1 MKKNMDMTKPGG
13 NSQNKLVKECI
24 FSALMQLMESR
35 QFGEIKITDITQR
48 AGVSRTSYYRN
59 YSSKEEIIKDYID
72 EMHKQ
77 LIQDL
82 QEDAPY
88 EAYKY
93 LYKFFE
99 NSRSNMQLVMN
110 LVRSNMSYIYLDRS
124 KHFLQIAFDGVLR
137 NRRSSP
143 NALVKKFE
151 IDFLVGGVYE
161 VLIQWFNNGMI
172 ETSEQMASVLLI
184 LFQ

>member
-1 MKKNMDMTKPGG
+1 MKKNMDSTKPGG

-24 FSALMQLMESR
+24 FSALMQLMECR
-35 QFGEIKITDITQR
+35 QYGEITITDITQK
-48 AGVSRTSYYRN
+48 AGVSRISYYRN
-59 YSSKEEIIKDYID
+59 YSSKEDIIKDYID

-77 LIQDL
+77 LIKDL
-82 QEDAPY
+82 QENVPY
-88 EAYKY
+88 DAYKY

-99 NSRSNMQLVMN
+99 KSRSNMQLILN

-137 NRRSSP
+137 NRRSAP
-143 NALVKKFE
+143 NTLVRKFE
-151 IDFLVGGVYE
+151 INFLVGGVYE